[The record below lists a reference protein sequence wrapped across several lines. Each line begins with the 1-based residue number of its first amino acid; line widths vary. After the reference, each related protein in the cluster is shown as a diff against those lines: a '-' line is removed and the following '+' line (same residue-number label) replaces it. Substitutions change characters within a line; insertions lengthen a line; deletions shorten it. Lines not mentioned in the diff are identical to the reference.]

1 MIYIETYLCRWRHF
15 KAPPREQ
22 QRFGDELAKFAVWL
36 KNGNVSSY
44 VGRNL
49 LLLSPVLWLI
59 LHLSYI
65 FWFLDMEQDARS
77 TENLVF
83 AQSLS
88 HDQLQN
94 NREGMTAYRALNPRT
109 RQYIVIC
116 LLHLLSLVLARRLQ
130 LRRPREELV
139 NQGIMPGLSAIRFLH
154 QFSYCI
160 QDGNTLCDKH
170 IT

>member
-1 MIYIETYLCRWRHF
+1 
-15 KAPPREQ
+15 
-22 QRFGDELAKFAVWL
+22 
-36 KNGNVSSY
+36 
-44 VGRNL
+44 
-49 LLLSPVLWLI
+49 
-59 LHLSYI
+59 
-65 FWFLDMEQDARS
+65 MEQDARS

-154 QFSYCI
+154 QLSYCI